1 MKNQSRLVAIL
12 ALAGLFVLFVTIA
25 RPTRRMPYEGSG
37 SPGSSAGGDAH
48 RVTEPP
54 KDEGPQEK
62 GSQDGSSEITAPA
75 STTEGHRLSEVATA
89 DSEPE
94 RRLFIRDL
102 DGRELHEE
110 NGEFVLE
117 RHEGATM
124 LVPFRKGRFS
134 LKGLQE
140 GRARIERAMAFS
152 VDGDRPVAFEEE
164 WFEFNFDEPTLL
176 AGHYLP
182 DCTLRVVD
190 ARTGVSLNDVSV
202 LPRRAGPE
210 ESHPGPHGDASFV
223 VRDVASPV
231 RLPRT
236 RGIQPYWVTASGYG
250 WSFILVDHET
260 GGERVVQLES
270 AGRLVVEV
278 YGDIDSYMDQSLQ
291 VDIRVYSHASRNIVT
306 SSHLEPGGFQGF
318 EGIAVGVY
326 DVRVELGSANGNSIV
341 LGAAQVDVVANAT
354 STARIE
360 LTQDEIPPP
369 KVGVSGEIVVPKRY
383 RTLNLRPS
391 QRIQPADG
399 STHRYGD
406 VLRILSPH
414 GPALRYND
422 VIDIKRSAMD
432 GRYGEE
438 DGSEVFRWKAE
449 LSSGRYLFVVEPV
462 QYGVLLDVPESPDAK
477 VRVVLPDLHSVTLRV
492 VDANTRQPIN
502 GATVRWSRHFEVR
515 DSIGWIEMDLEPGVE
530 SASVYLT
537 AGPFSF
543 AASAPNYGERSMDAH
558 AGSGASQ
565 FTLELSPCIRREIT
579 LVEGET
585 VVPWVRGMTCSFRSL
600 GAKDTHPCENLG
612 DGRMLVC
619 FGQPGL
625 YEILVGKLEGFRE
638 LAPVVVDVSKGDLS
652 PVVVQ
657 LER

>member
-1 MKNQSRLVAIL
+1 MKRKPRLVAVVG
-12 ALAGLFVLFVTIA
+12 LAGLLVLFALFVTNA
-25 RPTRRMPYEGSG
+25 RPTRRIPDDGPGSLD
-37 SPGSSAGGDAH
+37 SSAGRDVDRA
-48 RVTEPP
+48 TEPSSERESP
-54 KDEGPQEK
+54 EK
-62 GSQDGSSEITAPA
+62 GSSEIVAPA
-75 STTEGHRLSEVATA
+75 STTEALRRPEVATA
-89 DSEPE
+89 DREPE
-94 RRLFIRDL
+94 RRLFIRDV

-117 RHEGATM
+117 PREGAKV

-134 LKGLQE
+134 LKGFPE
-140 GRARIERAMAFS
+140 GTVRIERAKAFS
-152 VDGDRPVAFEEE
+152 EDGDRPIAFEEE
-164 WFEFNFDEPTLL
+164 WFEFKFDEPTLL

-202 LPRRAGPE
+202 LPRHAVPE
-210 ESHPGPHGDASFV
+210 QSHPGPHGDASFV
-223 VRDVASPV
+223 VRDEASPV

-236 RGIQPYWVTASGYG
+236 RGIQPYWVTARGYG

-278 YGDIDSYMDQSLQ
+278 YGDIDSYMNQSLQ

-318 EGIAVGVY
+318 EGIAVGTY
-326 DVRVELGSANGNSIV
+326 DVKVELGSADGNSIV
-341 LGAAQVDVVANAT
+341 LGAAQVDVIANAT

-360 LTQDEIPPP
+360 LTHDEIPPP

-399 STHRYGD
+399 AAHRHGD
-406 VLRILSPH
+406 VLRILAPH
-414 GPALRYND
+414 GQALRYRD
-422 VIDIKRSAMD
+422 VIDIQSSAMD

-438 DGSEVFRWKAE
+438 DGSEVFRWGAE

-462 QYGVLLDVPESPDAK
+462 QHGVVLDVPESPDAK
-477 VRVVLPDLHSVTLRV
+477 IRIVLPDLHPVTLRV
-492 VDANTRQPIN
+492 IDANTRQPIN
-502 GATVRWSRHFEVR
+502 GATVGWSRPFEAR
-515 DSIGWIEMDLEPGVE
+515 DSDGWIEMDLEPGVE
-530 SASVYLT
+530 SATVYLT

-543 AASAPNYGERSMDAH
+543 AASAPNYGERSMDAY

-579 LVEGET
+579 LVQGET
-585 VVPWVRGMTCSFRSL
+585 VVPWVQGMTCSFRSF

-612 DGRMLVC
+612 DGKMQAC
-619 FGQPGL
+619 FGQPGV
-625 YEILVGKLEGFRE
+625 YEIMVGKLEGFRE